1 MTYSFLKQHS
11 ELVDDHLT
19 IDVIVSCY
27 KEKPAQRPE
36 QGQILRPVHSVP
48 YADNLRKTLQ
58 LYSHHLQYAIIIW
71 QNNRKFYTVQC
82 DWYSKCVNLY
92 IIYVNVYVFRQH
104 VLQ

>member
-48 YADNLRKTLQ
+48 YADISEKHFNCIPITYNMQSLFGKIIESFILCN
-58 LYSHHLQYAIIIW
+58 AIGI
-71 QNNRKFYTVQC
+71 V
-82 DWYSKCVNLY
+82 SV
-92 IIYVNVYVFRQH
+92 
-104 VLQ
+104 